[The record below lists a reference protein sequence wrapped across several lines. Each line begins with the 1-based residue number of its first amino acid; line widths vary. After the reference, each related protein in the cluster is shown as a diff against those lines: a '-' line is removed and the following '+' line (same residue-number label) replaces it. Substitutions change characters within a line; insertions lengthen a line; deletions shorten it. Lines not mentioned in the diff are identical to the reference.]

1 MTPIAWKAPKDDWH
15 YVYYPLRFRDRS
27 EVVLHRAEKCFS
39 EHEHMI
45 FLHSLGFTRA
55 VVIGSRNPRPQLILL
70 QYHNNEPALDAP
82 RHKHKLPTAWPKP
95 QTVKKN
101 QKFFQL
107 PSEFSTES
115 SHSLTWDLS
124 PEDLQQFFNSGERTL
139 CTWHSHLQVP
149 DFVRDALTNAACI
162 EGMQHSVQDFDR
174 LIIYTDGSS
183 KPSNRRKAPLWVQE
197 QDTPDAWAFIVLGET
212 YGSEAGPSK
221 ITFLGWHSQPVLYE
235 STLPHFLGTDA
246 IGSEFVE
253 REGLFW
259 AGLWRL
265 SQNSTVP
272 TVFRTDSSTTA
283 SQASGSTSCHDNHP
297 TFVQLRSIFQALAA
311 GLAEEDL
318 VIEHVAG
325 HAGDVWN
332 ELADFLAKTEAA
344 HGHKLQRQQVDL
356 RKWGHFLPF
365 IWMMFDKKAGLPP
378 LTKSGFDISPPKLPF
393 SKLENASESSKCA
406 SKPAQISVSF
416 ATANIGSLF
425 VGPEGYAGKVQYL
438 REQMRTFRLNIMGL
452 QETRSPPGMS
462 TADNILR
469 LAGGAHRGFG
479 IEIWI
484 NLTQPIGVAGNK
496 TMFLQKSHV
505 QIIHADPRRLLA
517 RIDSPA
523 LQCHVF
529 SAHAPQSGRSREE
542 RKCWWQETQDILQ
555 THCKDNQLVVLID
568 ANAKSGPKL
577 APIVFDRD
585 DASSANTEFFRA
597 LLQAQ
602 NLCLPCTSQIHCG
615 PISTWTSPDGTSSH
629 RIDFVAVPQ
638 LWIPCCKHSSV
649 ISDFD
654 LGNAHDD
661 HQVVGLQIAW
671 NDNIKTSTGGKNKKA
686 FQREAIGTNRHL
698 IACRELQATPC
709 PLMWKPRCKVSI
721 LNCCSKLA
729 WRAQC
734 RQQHPKRAVCRVKCG
749 RFALKRW
756 PFKSAFAMQHPTI
769 CTQG

>member
-1 MTPIAWKAPKDDWH
+1 
-15 YVYYPLRFRDRS
+15 
-27 EVVLHRAEKCFS
+27 
-39 EHEHMI
+39 
-45 FLHSLGFTRA
+45 
-55 VVIGSRNPRPQLILL
+55 
-70 QYHNNEPALDAP
+70 
-82 RHKHKLPTAWPKP
+82 
-95 QTVKKN
+95 
-101 QKFFQL
+101 
-107 PSEFSTES
+107 
-115 SHSLTWDLS
+115 
-124 PEDLQQFFNSGERTL
+124 
-139 CTWHSHLQVP
+139 
-149 DFVRDALTNAACI
+149 
-162 EGMQHSVQDFDR
+162 
-174 LIIYTDGSS
+174 
-183 KPSNRRKAPLWVQE
+183 
-197 QDTPDAWAFIVLGET
+197 
-212 YGSEAGPSK
+212 
-221 ITFLGWHSQPVLYE
+221 
-235 STLPHFLGTDA
+235 
-246 IGSEFVE
+246 
-253 REGLFW
+253 
-259 AGLWRL
+259 
-265 SQNSTVP
+265 
-272 TVFRTDSSTTA
+272 
-283 SQASGSTSCHDNHP
+283 
-297 TFVQLRSIFQALAA
+297 
-311 GLAEEDL
+311 
-318 VIEHVAG
+318 
-325 HAGDVWN
+325 
-332 ELADFLAKTEAA
+332 
-344 HGHKLQRQQVDL
+344 
-356 RKWGHFLPF
+356 
-365 IWMMFDKKAGLPP
+365 
-378 LTKSGFDISPPKLPF
+378 
-393 SKLENASESSKCA
+393 
-406 SKPAQISVSF
+406 
-416 ATANIGSLF
+416 
-425 VGPEGYAGKVQYL
+425 
-438 REQMRTFRLNIMGL
+438 
-452 QETRSPPGMS
+452 MS